1 MRQLDRDSPAWHGEA
16 IFMRAEGV
24 PVGKI
29 ARIFGVTRDRVLRV
43 VDPTYAD
50 KRAAQIRA
58 NRVRNPVR
66 SDRPQRPEIVPTERS
81 VVRELWDGTRV
92 SLPRVR
98 WLERPIPNEA
108 QP

>member
-1 MRQLDRDSPAWHGEA
+1 MTWHAEA
-16 IFMRAEGV
+16 ISMHAAGEPAGR
-24 PVGKI
+24 I
-29 ARIFGVTRDRVLRV
+29 ARILGVTRDRVSRL
-43 VDPTYAD
+43 VDPTYAER
-50 KRAAQIRA
+50 RAAQVRA
-58 NRVRNPVR
+58 NRKLKPR
-66 SDRPQRPEIVPTERS
+66 SDRPRPLEIVPTERS